1 MKIAKRLQGI
11 SASPTMAVMQQA
23 QELRRQGVDII
34 DLGPGEPDFPTPAP
48 VKQAGIDAI
57 ANDFT
62 RYTPSAGIKELRQ
75 QIAEKYNQEWGTDF
89 SAANVVVTCGAKHAI
104 YDVCMALFE
113 EGDEVLNPAPYWVT
127 FPEVVK
133 MTGAVPI
140 DIPTR
145 EDERFILSIET
156 VRQHLGPKV
165 RGIIVNTPNNPS
177 GAVIPGE
184 TIRELAELAR
194 GRDFFVLFDETY
206 EYFTYGETP
215 HVSLASFLEKGD
227 ANFALVGSFSKTF
240 SMTGWRIGYLVA
252 PMELA
257 KKISEFQSHQTGN
270 PPSMGQQAALHA
282 LKQGTEEILKM
293 KEEYRTR
300 RALVLKEL
308 KEIPGFSCPPP
319 DGAFYAF
326 PNVSQCMAAAGIKTS
341 QEFSSFLLEK
351 ARVATVP
358 GSAFGMEGYIRI
370 SYATSMENLEKAFSR
385 IKEAVSQVAPA

>member
-1 MKIAKRLQGI
+1 
-11 SASPTMAVMQQA
+11 MAVMQQA
-23 QELRRQGVDII
+23 QELRQQGVDII
-34 DLGPGEPDFPTPAP
+34 DLGPGEPDFPTPTS

-57 ANDFT
+57 NANFT

-75 QIAEKYNQEWGTDF
+75 QIAEKYNREWGTDF
-89 SAANVVVTCGAKHAI
+89 TGANVVVTCGAKHAI

-113 EGDEVLNPAPYWVT
+113 EGEEILNPAPYWVT
-127 FPEVVK
+127 FPEIVK
-133 MTGAVPI
+133 MTGAVPV

-145 EDERFILSIET
+145 EDERFILGIET
-156 VRQHLGPKV
+156 VRRHLGPKT
-165 RGIIVNTPNNPS
+165 RGLIVNTPNNPS
-177 GAVIPGE
+177 GAVIPGD
-184 TIRELAELAR
+184 TVKVLSELAR
-194 GRDFFVLFDETY
+194 EKDLFVLFDETY

-215 HVSLASFLEKGD
+215 HVSLASFLKDGD
-227 ANFALVGSFSKTF
+227 ENFALIGSFSKTF
-240 SMTGWRIGYLVA
+240 SMTGWRVGYLVA
-252 PMELA
+252 APELA
-257 KKISEFQSHQTGN
+257 RKISEFQSHQTGN
-270 PPSMGQQAALHA
+270 PPSMSQKAALHA
-282 LKQGTEEILKM
+282 LKGGSEDILKM

-326 PNVSQCMAAAGIKTS
+326 PNVSRCMAAAGIKTS

-385 IKEAVSQVAPA
+385 IKEAVSQVVPA